1 LDAGAR
7 AFALTNVAWW
17 ARRLLDRV
25 EGEVGCILP
34 PLRIL
39 VGSHEPGMRRWGGG
53 HYRLPSTTYSELP
66 EDSTVD
72 PTGEVHLG
80 SGRTY
85 VEHDGAPYLHAP
97 GHNPAIVSHEVAHH
111 VCRHTADFRLN
122 RLRPPEQQ
130 TNRRTA
136 VEEGTCDYLAA
147 VMLGHPDI
155 YGWHRR
161 QIPVTDP
168 RRRCL
173 SAPWTMADFRGGHDA
188 DPHTDG
194 TIWACALWEARSRAA
209 ETGHPAAAVNAMLLR
224 GLTRLG
230 TQCIDDRSPEIRRSR
245 RYFGTLLT
253 AMLEDSPDGPLVDEI
268 ERVMAARG
276 IHPGWSNA
284 RARDVA
290 RGCS

>member
-1 LDAGAR
+1 MDAGAR
-7 AFALTNVAWW
+7 AFALTNVAWC

-25 EGEVGCILP
+25 EGELGCILP

-39 VGSHEPGMRRWGGG
+39 VGSHQPGTRRWGGG
-53 HYRLPSTTYSELP
+53 HYRLPAASYSELP
-66 EDSTVD
+66 EDSSVD

-111 VCRHTADFRLN
+111 VCRHVADFRLN

-130 TNRRTA
+130 TNRRTP

-173 SAPWTMADFRGGHDA
+173 SAPWTMADFRGGHDT
-188 DPHTDG
+188 DPHADG
-194 TIWACALWEARSRAA
+194 AIWACALWAARSQRRWCR
-209 ETGHPAAAVNAMLLR
+209 PPSPPRCAVW
-224 GLTRLG
+224 
-230 TQCIDDRSPEIRRSR
+230 
-245 RYFGTLLT
+245 
-253 AMLEDSPDGPLVDEI
+253 
-268 ERVMAARG
+268 
-276 IHPGWSNA
+276 PGWAVSTPTTGA
-284 RARDVA
+284 RRPADTEETSGRCCQRCWRPA
-290 RGCS
+290 PTGRW